1 MSALCIVCG
10 VGAPAPMICDPCQT
24 HARRDL
30 TAVVAMRTTLGQW
43 EQIDPGSPCRDEPH
57 RLALVDNPLLTSSG
71 GPDLTVIAATDLRS
85 RRIIAGWHDAA
96 CAQRDCADAG
106 CTNPDHRENPG
117 DDVVN
122 IDGEILT
129 EARLICEGRSLSA
142 LPASIAECLTV
153 IEAGFDWSVRTDRA
167 DEFTAVLASC
177 AQALRTVLRDHPERP
192 LGRCPQPDPRGESDA
207 CGGPLRWR
215 TPVAWT
221 SGDDLAAIELECAR
235 CLDVWGARDL
245 PHLLRVVQPERRFPV
260 SRAWVCRE
268 YVLAPA
274 TLRQW
279 IRRGHVRTY
288 ADESVDLL
296 DVLARVQPDTPSAT
310 GA

>member
-1 MSALCIVCG
+1 MSALCVVCG
-10 VGAPAPMICDPCQT
+10 VGQPAPMICDPCQT
-24 HARRDL
+24 RARRDL

-43 EQIDPGSPCRDEPH
+43 EQIDPGSPCVDQPH

-71 GPDLTVIAATDLRS
+71 SPDLTVIAATDLRS

-96 CAQRDCADAG
+96 CAQRDCTDAG
-106 CTNPDHRENPG
+106 CTNPDHREHPG

-122 IDGEILT
+122 IDAEILT
-129 EARLICEGRSLSA
+129 EARLICEGRSLST

-153 IEAGFDWSVRTDRA
+153 IEAGFDWSVRSDRA

-235 CLDVWGARDL
+235 CSDVWTSRDL
-245 PHLLRVVQPERRFPV
+245 PNLLRVVQPERRFPV
-260 SRAWVCRE
+260 PKVWLCEHLGVTDSWVRKWVMRGE
-268 YVLAPA
+268 
-274 TLRQW
+274 
-279 IRRGHVRTY
+279 IRRYG
-288 ADESVDLL
+288 DGQVDLG
-296 DVLARVQPDTPSAT
+296 DAMRKA